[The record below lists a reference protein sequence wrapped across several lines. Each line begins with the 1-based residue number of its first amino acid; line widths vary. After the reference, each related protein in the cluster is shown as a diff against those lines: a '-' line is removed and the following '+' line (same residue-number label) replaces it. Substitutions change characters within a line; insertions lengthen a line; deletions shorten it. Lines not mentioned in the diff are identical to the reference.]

1 MKEKDDI
8 SLDFQLWDLVKSST
22 KKIKN
27 NNFVSHVQKEPLLKK
42 KTSKPFQIINK
53 IEKKVYLNKTNKISN
68 KTEFIDNFNTGGIS
82 KKDLKDLK
90 SGKFKVQSKLDLHG
104 FKLSDAEKRFYDFIN
119 RNFVQ
124 SNRNL
129 LVITGK
135 GNHGKGKIKKDI
147 HTWIYKSS
155 LSKLII
161 FYSYA
166 SPKDGGEGAL
176 YIRLRKNI

>member
-1 MKEKDDI
+1 MKDKDDV

-22 KKIKN
+22 KKIKSN
-27 NNFVSHVQKEPLLKK
+27 DFVSRIQKKPVLKK
-42 KTSKPFQIINK
+42 KVSKPFQDINK
-53 IEKKVYLNKTNKISN
+53 IEKKDCINKTNKISN
-68 KTEFIDNFNTGGIS
+68 KIEFIDSLNTGGIS
-82 KKDLKDLK
+82 KKALKNLK
-90 SGKFKVQSKLDLHG
+90 SGNFRIQSKLDLHG

-119 RNFVQ
+119 RNFEQ

-135 GNHGKGKIKKDI
+135 GHYGNGKIRKDI

-155 LSKLII
+155 LSKFII